1 MSASIDGTIRIWCL
15 EKLIE
20 LYNFNLI
27 TDGDGGGMDDTI
39 ERIQL
44 INDKL
49 FAVFMKSHK
58 NRVDIGQISHLAQ
71 SYYISKSNI
80 RILSKSF
87 LNQPC
92 WQQNKT
98 ESLMLSFDNNSTL
111 LLWPEDGSIKSIVY
125 PPPTPTTISQV
136 IYCMSLR
143 RVFLLLAS
151 GSLCVYKVHNR
162 ETATLDKLVLSHHL
176 KDYEGK
182 KLSQQITAMNI
193 ISVEPPVFDCEIFS
207 ELHKFKQE
215 RRVFDD
221 ETSDYGVEETSAL
234 RTDVDCSPTKKR
246 EDILNEVSRQKAFY
260 KNDDYLVAGTETGM
274 IIFVNVHKLD

>member
-1 MSASIDGTIRIWCL
+1 MTIPCAIYTDLTTKEDFVTDVIIFNQLKYICIATNFGNIKVFKWDSKKQTKKIIQTLKGHTRAISSMMYIPPRKVKRSQLNNKAAFVDEVLQDQFSFVSASLDGSIRIWCL

-20 LYNFNLI
+20 LFNFNLI
-27 TDGDGGGMDDTI
+27 TEGDGGGMDESI
-39 ERIQL
+39 EQITL

-49 FAVFMKSHK
+49 FAVFMKGHK
-58 NRVDIGQISHLAQ
+58 NRVDIGQLSHLAY

-80 RILSKSF
+80 KLISKAF
-87 LNQPC
+87 LNTPC
-92 WQQNKT
+92 LTQNKT

-125 PPPTPTTISQV
+125 PPPTPTSISQV

-182 KLSQQITAMNI
+182 KLS
-193 ISVEPPVFDCEIFS
+193 
-207 ELHKFKQE
+207 
-215 RRVFDD
+215 
-221 ETSDYGVEETSAL
+221 
-234 RTDVDCSPTKKR
+234 
-246 EDILNEVSRQKAFY
+246 
-260 KNDDYLVAGTETGM
+260 
-274 IIFVNVHKLD
+274 